1 MFETQCWSVREHGSK
16 GSYNISSQNIC
27 LNMVRNF
34 NKEEVLEKMQSCLNV
49 GES

>member
-1 MFETQCWSVREHGSK
+1 M
-16 GSYNISSQNIC
+16 SSQNIC

-34 NKEEVLEKMQSCLNV
+34 HKEEVLEKMLFCLNV

>member
-1 MFETQCWSVREHGSK
+1 MLEDTVPGKVIIFF
-16 GSYNISSQNIC
+16 SQNIC

-34 NKEEVLEKMQSCLNV
+34 HKEEELEKMLSCLNV